1 MILDV
6 SEHIADQLI
15 YILIGLG
22 LFDKNVKVTHPT
34 SLKHADYTTSIA
46 MQLSVDA
53 IKNNIAS
60 SSLDLAEIIKERYL
74 ALNDEIIDE
83 INVVNPGF
91 INFWLSK
98 KFISTSI
105 GLLID
110 NKQIDLAIKTR
121 NREKIMIEF
130 TDTNPFKEFHIGHL
144 YSNIVGE
151 SLSRLLEAQGANVR
165 RVIYQG
171 DVGMHV
177 AKAVWGFMQNL
188 ENKSGQ
194 DLVLKIA
201 NLEEKS
207 LHEKIKFLGDAYSY
221 GSRAFEDDSQ
231 AAEQI
236 KVLNKKIYDKDIEVM
251 PAYNVG
257 REWSLKYFETIYAR
271 LGTKFDNY
279 YFESEVGPEGSKIV
293 KEYQLKGI
301 FEESDGAIIF
311 PGEKYGLH
319 NRVFIN
325 SLGLPT
331 YEAKELGL
339 APRKYKDFSYDMSV
353 IVTGNEINEYFRVLL
368 KALELI
374 YPDIAVKTK
383 HISHGMVRIPE
394 GKMSSR
400 KGNVITGE
408 WLLDESMHQIQD
420 RYVKMSEDSSE
431 KVALGAVKYSL
442 LKFSLGSDVL
452 FNFDESISLD
462 GNSGPYLQYAYV
474 RTQSIL
480 ARLEIESMD
489 KFIFQI
495 PESSSKDE
503 LLLLRMIIQYADVI
517 NESANMFSPHIL
529 CTYLFSLAQQFNIFY
544 QKHKILESDQRG
556 FRIHLTTAVG
566 IVLRDGLKILGI
578 PVPEKM

>member
-1 MILDV
+1 
-6 SEHIADQLI
+6 
-15 YILIGLG
+15 
-22 LFDKNVKVTHPT
+22 
-34 SLKHADYTTSIA
+34 
-46 MQLSVDA
+46 
-53 IKNNIAS
+53 
-60 SSLDLAEIIKERYL
+60 
-74 ALNDEIIDE
+74 
-83 INVVNPGF
+83 
-91 INFWLSK
+91 
-98 KFISTSI
+98 
-105 GLLID
+105 
-110 NKQIDLAIKTR
+110 
-121 NREKIMIEF
+121 MIEF

-194 DLVLKIA
+194 DLVLRIA

-394 GKMSSR
+394 GKCLVER
-400 KGNVITGE
+400 ET
-408 WLLDESMHQIQD
+408 
-420 RYVKMSEDSSE
+420 
-431 KVALGAVKYSL
+431 
-442 LKFSLGSDVL
+442 
-452 FNFDESISLD
+452 
-462 GNSGPYLQYAYV
+462 
-474 RTQSIL
+474 
-480 ARLEIESMD
+480 
-489 KFIFQI
+489 
-495 PESSSKDE
+495 
-503 LLLLRMIIQYADVI
+503 
-517 NESANMFSPHIL
+517 
-529 CTYLFSLAQQFNIFY
+529 
-544 QKHKILESDQRG
+544 
-556 FRIHLTTAVG
+556 
-566 IVLRDGLKILGI
+566 
-578 PVPEKM
+578 